1 MMKIDELFKDKLSNA
16 QSEVKPDL
24 WQKVQS
30 KMATPTPPASQSL
43 WQSLSVASKIVIGSV
58 GALVLGV
65 VALVVYNAFAPE
77 ESPIV
82 QSVSPTTQQEESIED
97 DIVIEDSSIFNLI
110 KTETN
115 EIKQRVKDENTT
127 LAAKETSIF
136 KPEGEIVRAE
146 SVNVIEHKE
155 TAKTEP
161 IKETQKQNTNTNTQ
175 TPVKKA
181 DVNTNNT
188 TKTANPEHTIAQNK
202 TPEQEKINIKIP
214 NFISPNG
221 DGINDCFEIK
231 RIEEYPD
238 NMLIIKDRN
247 GKVVYTKRSYDNS
260 FCGVDCKNGA
270 YIYILQVKVNN
281 QTRSFMG
288 SLTIMDS

>member
-16 QSEVKPDL
+16 QSQINPDL
-24 WQKVQS
+24 WQKVQNS
-30 KMATPTPPASQSL
+30 MGTSASSASQSL
-43 WQSLSVASKIVIGSV
+43 WQSLSVASKIVVGGI

-65 VALVVYNAFAPE
+65 VALVTYNAFTPE
-77 ESPIV
+77 EAPLA
-82 QSVSPTTQQEESIED
+82 QSLSSTDRQEESVVEE
-97 DIVIEDSSIFNLI
+97 IVEENVYVLNPTDPVIREEKQESKDETNIFEVKETPSI
-110 KTETN
+110 KTE
-115 EIKQRVKDENTT
+115 
-127 LAAKETSIF
+127 
-136 KPEGEIVRAE
+136 GELVRAE

-155 TAKTEP
+155 PVKPEQK
-161 IKETQKQNTNTNTQ
+161 KEIPKQNTNAQ
-175 TPVKKA
+175 TPIKKTE
-181 DVNTNNT
+181 VTTNNT

-202 TPEQEKINIKIP
+202 EPQQEKINIKIP

-238 NMLIIKDRN
+238 NMLIIKDRS
-247 GKVVYTKRSYDNS
+247 GKIVYTKRCYDNS
-260 FCGVDCKNGA
+260 FCGEDCKNGA

-288 SLTIMDS
+288 SLTIMDR

>member
-16 QSEVKPDL
+16 QSEINPDL

-30 KMATPTPPASQSL
+30 RIGSSVSPASQSL
-43 WQSLSVASKIVIGSV
+43 WQSLSVASKIAVGSI

-65 VALVVYNAFAPE
+65 VALLTYNAFTPE
-77 ESPIV
+77 ETPLA
-82 QSVSPTTQQEESIED
+82 QSLSSTDRQEESVVEE
-97 DIVIEDSSIFNLI
+97 IVEENVYVLNPTDPVIREEKQESKDETNIFEVKETPSI
-110 KTETN
+110 KTE
-115 EIKQRVKDENTT
+115 
-127 LAAKETSIF
+127 
-136 KPEGEIVRAE
+136 GELVRAE

-155 TAKTEP
+155 PVKPEQN
-161 IKETQKQNTNTNTQ
+161 KEIPKQNTPAQ
-175 TPVKKA
+175 TPIKKTE
-181 DVNTNNT
+181 VTTNNT

-202 TPEQEKINIKIP
+202 EPQQEKINIKIP

-238 NMLIIKDRN
+238 NMLIIKDRS
-247 GKVVYTKRSYDNS
+247 GKIVYTKRCYDNS
-260 FCGVDCKNGA
+260 FCGEDCKNGA

-288 SLTIMDS
+288 SLTIMDR